1 MMMIDGC
8 PTAMWRSSHPRD
20 WFHCRSLPTPRA
32 AGWIDKFG
40 HTDAVERVVDPGIRD
55 WNFPRGIASVALMV
69 GYAGEYGVP
78 VARMLTG
85 TGLAEATL
93 RDPDA
98 QIDARAELAVIR
110 NLVREVDR
118 PALGV
123 EIGRRYRITT
133 FGIFGFACVSSRT
146 LGEAIT
152 FALRYLELSFTFCL
166 PVAQW
171 RAGEFVA
178 WVHDESIP
186 EDVRQFLVERDVTAM
201 NQVMSDLIGKPLPL
215 VKAEFRFPEPEYADR
230 IAEVTVV
237 VPRFGMPHNM
247 FAIDPVMLDQPLP
260 QANEQTWAMCLAQ
273 CRDLVDRR
281 RARTGIAAEVR
292 ELLVPGGADGFT
304 APLGIDAVARDL
316 NMSTRTLRR
325 HLDAAGTSYRA
336 LLDEVRRALAEEML
350 TATPLSVS
358 DVAIRLGYAESSTFI
373 YAFKRWTG
381 ATPAAFRR
389 ERLARPR

>member
-1 MMMIDGC
+1 M
-8 PTAMWRSSHPRD
+8 
-20 WFHCRSLPTPRA
+20 
-32 AGWIDKFG
+32 
-40 HTDAVERVVDPGIRD
+40 ERVQDPGIRD

-69 GYAGEYGVP
+69 GYAAEHGVS
-78 VARMLTG
+78 AGRMLAG
-85 TGLAEATL
+85 TGLSESLL
-93 RDPDA
+93 RDPDG
-98 QIDARAELAVIR
+98 QIDAHIELAVVR
-110 NLVREVDR
+110 NLVRELADR

-123 EIGRRYRITT
+123 EVGRRYRITT
-133 FGIFGFACVSSRT
+133 FGIFGFACVSSPT
-146 LGEAIT
+146 LGEAIS

-166 PVAQW
+166 PVGEW

-178 WVHDESIP
+178 WVHDELIP
-186 EDVRQFLVERDVTAM
+186 ADVRQFLVERDVTAM
-201 NQVMSDLIGKPLPL
+201 HQVMSDLLGRHLPL
-215 VKAEFRFPEPEYADR
+215 ARAEFRFAEPAYADR
-230 IAEVTVV
+230 LEEVTGVR
-237 VPRFGMPHNM
+237 PRFGQPRNL
-247 FAIDPVMLDQPLP
+247 FAIEPAVLDQPLP

-273 CRDLVDRR
+273 CRELVDRR

-292 ELLVPGGADGFT
+292 ERLVPGGADGFT
-304 APLGIDAVARDL
+304 APPGIDSVARDL

-381 ATPAAFRR
+381 ATPAAYRR
-389 ERLARPR
+389 ERAVRR